1 MIKCTNGLITCTV
14 TEGAYDN
21 YFKTLGYKVIGD
33 NTRHNIIAEEDINA
47 DVIDAVDVF
56 DELLE
61 KPISQWSKTEVKEF
75 ANAKGI
81 DISETRNVS
90 QAKEIIKTYI
100 ENK

>member
-1 MIKCTNGLITCTV
+1 MVKCTNGLITCIV

-21 YFKTLGYKVIGD
+21 YFKTLGYRVIKD
-33 NTRHNIIAEEDINA
+33 DTVHNIIAEEDIDA

-90 QAKEIIKTYI
+90 QAKEIIKAYI
-100 ENK
+100 DK

>member
-1 MIKCTNGLITCTV
+1 MVKCTNGLITCTV

-21 YFKTLGYKVIGD
+21 YFKTLGYRVIKD
-33 NTRHNIIAEEDINA
+33 DTVHNIIAEEDIDA

-100 ENK
+100 ENR